1 MSTATLK
8 NPRLPAVICVVL
20 AAVTLAVYWP
30 VTRHGF
36 INFDDPPYITENP
49 NVQSGLTWHGLAWAF
64 QIGYAAY
71 WQPLTWISH
80 MLDCQL
86 FGLNAAGHH
95 LVNILFH
102 AANAVLLF
110 LLLDR
115 LTGAT
120 WRSALV
126 AAFFAWHPL
135 RVESVAWAAE
145 RKDVLSAFFWMLT
158 LIAYVRYAQEQ
169 GARSK
174 ELNVRGQNPFSL
186 LLSPFYWLSLFFF
199 ACGLMSKPM
208 VVTLPFVL
216 MLLDYWPLGRMR
228 NAECGMRNFIKLLL
242 EKVPF
247 FALSVAGSVVMSIAQ
262 KSNISIWSLTDLPL
276 SLRLENA
283 AVSYLRYV
291 SKMFWP
297 SDLAVIYPY
306 PHHWP
311 AALVMAAVAFLMI
324 WTGLALWRIRQNP
337 YLAVGWFWFLG
348 TLVPVIGFVQTG
360 MQSMADRFT
369 YLPGIGLL
377 IAVVWGAN
385 DLFKRPDQ
393 KIYLTIAGTA
403 ALAGCLAVTSIQINY
418 WQSDLKLFARTVGVT
433 TDNYAAEVCLGAA
446 LERAGHGDAA
456 LEYYTDA
463 VRIEPVYPLGQFKL
477 GMILLEQGRA
487 DEASN
492 HLAVAAQLEPRN
504 PVMQFDFGTYLM
516 QHGQPD
522 EAANYFKAALAANPD
537 FAEARTNLAAALAA
551 QRGK

>member
-1 MSTATLK
+1 MATATPK
-8 NPRLPAVICVVL
+8 SPRLPAIICLVL
-20 AAVTLAVYWP
+20 AAATLAVYWP

-86 FGLNAAGHH
+86 FGLHAAGHH

-102 AANAVLLF
+102 AANAMLLF
-110 LLLDR
+110 LLLNR

-120 WRSALV
+120 WRSAFV
-126 AAFFAWHPL
+126 AAFFVWHPL

-145 RKDVLSAFFWMLT
+145 RKDVLSGFFWMLT
-158 LIAYVRYAQEQ
+158 LLAYTGYARRVKRDECQLTGTVSIA
-169 GARSK
+169 
-174 ELNVRGQNPFSL
+174 
-186 LLSPFYWLSLFFF
+186 SPVTRRPSCFYILALFFF

-216 MLLDYWPLGRMR
+216 LLLDYWPLKRFNDLTIQR
-228 NAECGMRNFIKLLL
+228 LLL
-242 EKVPF
+242 EKLPF
-247 FALSVAGSVVMSIAQ
+247 FALSATASIVMSIAQ
-262 KSNISIWSLTDLPL
+262 KTNMSIWSLTELPL
-276 SLRLENA
+276 RLRLENA

-297 SDLAVIYPY
+297 TDLAVIYPY
-306 PHHWP
+306 PHQWP
-311 AALVMAAVAFLMI
+311 AALVMTAVAFLVG
-324 WTGLALWRIRQNP
+324 WTALALWRIRQNP

-377 IAVVWGAN
+377 IAVVWSAY
-385 DLFKRPDQ
+385 DLFQKTDQ
-393 KIYLTIAGTA
+393 KKYLAIAGA
-403 ALAGCLAVTSIQINY
+403 VALAGCLMATSIQINY
-418 WQSDLKLFARTVGVT
+418 WQNDLKLFAHTVEVT
-433 TDNYAAEVCLGAA
+433 TDNYAAEVCLGEA
-446 LERAGHGDAA
+446 LERDGHGDNA
-456 LEYYTDA
+456 LPFYSDA
-463 VRIEPVYPLGQFKL
+463 VRIEPDYPPGQFKL

-487 DEASN
+487 DEASS
-492 HLAVAAQLEPRN
+492 HLALAAQLAPRD
-504 PVMQFDFGTYLM
+504 PVIQFDFGTFLL

-522 EAANYFKAALAANPD
+522 EAANYFMATLAANPD
-537 FAEARTNLAAALAA
+537 FAEAKTNLAAALAG